1 MDTNFSIADSTDWL
15 GTTLAAFA
23 PLESALRCQVCKD
36 FFDTPMMTSCSHT
49 FCSLC
54 IRRCFAA
61 DGRCPT
67 CRAADQDSKLRRNWT
82 AQELVDSFQAARPQA
97 LELARKDAA
106 SIKSASGHDEG
117 KRTRRGG
124 NNKGVKRKLEVR
136 DSEDEEELDEGEAAR
151 RPAHLGIPQSGT
163 RAQQIRR
170 HTEWANLWNANVD
183 SLRPR
188 TKRELLSELDRWE
201 RSQTMESGGI
211 VGGSSG
217 AQVMKKDFDGDG
229 WAKNNKSHFD
239 ELIASA
245 RSKRAASKG
254 QASEED
260 KPVATNGT
268 SSSAE
273 DRGSH
278 QPYEDEAALDKVR
291 SSVDNAARG
300 APSLP
305 HRNSNAME
313 ESSGTPNPNNPTQNS
328 TVYGQTVASPSSKS
342 PTRDNQDKAPSSLLR
357 RIASPSS
364 ELRKV
369 PMFELPSEP
378 IRDVDTELGK

>member
-1 MDTNFSIADSTDWL
+1 MDTSFSIADSTDWL
-15 GTTLAAFA
+15 GTTLAEFA

-106 SIKSASGHDEG
+106 SIESASGHDEG

-151 RPAHLGIPQSGT
+151 RPA
-163 RAQQIRR
+163 R
-170 HTEWANLWNANVD
+170 
-183 SLRPR
+183 
-188 TKRELLSELDRWE
+188 
-201 RSQTMESGGI
+201 
-211 VGGSSG
+211 GSSG

-342 PTRDNQDKAPSSLLR
+342 PTRDNQDKVPSSLLT

-369 PMFELPSEP
+369 PMFELPSER